1 MDYEAQLASTLA
13 HRDCAGIRAGRGR
26 TLGEQGPVAVHWQL
40 RPPRSTPRALG
51 QCSGGRRM
59 GTQQAGAPGD
69 ACSRGSTKQPGAA
82 PIHSPYTTPHGGD
95 GMGLTTQ
102 GGCAVLQGLAH
113 GQENT
118 CEEEEKKTGE
128 SLPSSQL
135 LRLQGRVLLK
145 GKELIVL
152 QSGQQAII
160 AT

>member
-13 HRDCAGIRAGRGR
+13 YRDCAGIRAGRGR
-26 TLGEQGPVAVHWQL
+26 TLGEQGTVAVDRRL
-40 RPPRSTPRALG
+40 RPPRSTPQALG
-51 QCSGGRRM
+51 QRAGGRCM
-59 GTQQAGAPGD
+59 GAQQAGGQGE

-82 PIHSPYTTPHGGD
+82 PIRSPYTTPRGGD

-128 SLPSSQL
+128 SLASSQL
-135 LRLQGRVLLK
+135 LSLQGWVLLK
-145 GKELIVL
+145 GK
-152 QSGQQAII
+152 S
-160 AT
+160 